1 MNIREFKP
9 EDAESVIA
17 VQNSVKETLGDLY
30 TKESIVADSSYIN
43 FFVAEDEG
51 KIAGYI
57 GFTDLK
63 NGIGM
68 MLSLAVAKDQHGKG
82 VGSGLVEKVKEHATA
97 NGFRKVLTLV
107 RVTNV
112 GMIGLSK
119 KLAFE
124 EEGILKRHF
133 RTGEDV
139 MYLSYFIEANYPA
152 DQRKTI

>member
-9 EDAESVIA
+9 EDAEAVIA
-17 VQNSVKETLGDLY
+17 VQNSVKDCLGDLY
-30 TKESIVADSSYIN
+30 TKESIVQNSSYIN

-51 KIAGYI
+51 KIVGYI

-68 MLSLAVAKDQHGKG
+68 TLSLAVAKGQHGKG
-82 VGSGLVEKVKEHATA
+82 VGGALIEKVKEYATA
-97 NGFRKVLTLV
+97 NSFRKILTLV
-107 RVTNV
+107 RVNNAA
-112 GMIGLSK
+112 MIGLAK
-119 KLAFE
+119 KTGFV

-139 MYLSYFIEANYPA
+139 MYLSYFIEANYPE
-152 DQRKTI
+152 DQRQTN